1 MRRGFFEVIC
11 PACGEEV
18 TLSGGGTGWCSHCR
32 REYLVRR
39 GHMIAVADPRT
50 ARPAGRPCD
59 GGRGAAMRIAQIAP
73 LYEAVPPPLYGG
85 TERVIAGL
93 CDGLVEAGHDVTL
106 FAAETSSTRAQLEP
120 LGLPLRQRMSRAELA
135 EVAPHLHL
143 KMLADVYERASEFDV
158 IHSHIDVWTL
168 PFAERAA
175 TPSVL
180 TMHGR
185 LDTDYIQTVLPLYPE
200 IPLVS
205 VSDSQREPLSRH
217 RVRWMATVHNG
228 LDLRCYR
235 EEPRR
240 ASDDLVFVGRMS
252 PEKGPML
259 AIEVARRTGR
269 HLKMGAKVDPVDVEW
284 FEQVVE
290 PELGGSVEFVG
301 ELDEARKPGFFA
313 GAAATVF
320 PSDWPEPFGLVM
332 IESLAAGT
340 PVVALRR
347 GAVPEVLVDGV
358 TGFICDDVDEMV
370 AAIDRLD
377 TIDPDACRAQAAR
390 FGVDVMCSGY
400 EAVYGAL
407 LESSAVLADVS

>member
-1 MRRGFFEVIC
+1 
-11 PACGEEV
+11 
-18 TLSGGGTGWCSHCR
+18 
-32 REYLVRR
+32 
-39 GHMIAVADPRT
+39 
-50 ARPAGRPCD
+50 
-59 GGRGAAMRIAQIAP
+59 MRIAQLAP

-93 CDGLVEAGHDVTL
+93 CDGLVDAGHDVTL
-106 FAAETSSTRAQLEP
+106 FAAETSSTRARLEP
-120 LGLPLRQRMSRAELA
+120 LGLPLRQRMSRHELA
-135 EVAPHLHL
+135 EVSPHLHL
-143 KMLADVYERASEFDV
+143 KFLADVYERAGEFDV
-158 IHSHIDVWTL
+158 IHSHLDVWTL
-168 PFAERAA
+168 PFAERSA

-185 LDTDYIQTVLPLYPE
+185 LDTDYVQAVLPLYPD

-205 VSDSQREPLSRH
+205 VSDRQRDAVARH
-217 RVRWMATVHNG
+217 RLRWISTVYNG
-228 LDLRCYR
+228 LDLGLYR
-235 EEPRR
+235 EQPRR
-240 ASDDLVFVGRMS
+240 ASDDLAFLGRMS

-269 HLKMGAKVDPVDVEW
+269 RLKMAAKVDPTDVEW

-290 PELGGSVEFVG
+290 PEVGGDVEFLG

-313 GAAATVF
+313 GAAATLF

-347 GAVPEVLVDGV
+347 GSVPEVLIDGV

-370 AAIDRLD
+370 EAIDRLD

-390 FGVDVMCSGY
+390 FDTDVMCARY
-400 EAVYGAL
+400 EAVYNAL
-407 LESSAVLADVS
+407 VEPSAVLADVS

>member
-1 MRRGFFEVIC
+1 
-11 PACGEEV
+11 
-18 TLSGGGTGWCSHCR
+18 
-32 REYLVRR
+32 
-39 GHMIAVADPRT
+39 
-50 ARPAGRPCD
+50 
-59 GGRGAAMRIAQIAP
+59 MRIAQIAP

-93 CDGLVEAGHDVTL
+93 CDGLVDAGHDVTL
-106 FAAETSSTRAQLEP
+106 FAAETSSTRARLEP

-158 IHSHIDVWTL
+158 IHSHIDVWTM
-168 PFAERAA
+168 PFAERGT

-185 LDTDYIQTVLPLYPE
+185 LDTDYVQKVLPLYPE

-205 VSDSQREPLSRH
+205 VSDNQRGPVDHH
-217 RVRWMATVHNG
+217 RLRWMATVHNG
-228 LDLRCYR
+228 LDLGRYR
-235 EEPRR
+235 QEPRR
-240 ASDDLVFVGRMS
+240 ASDDLAFVGRMS

-269 HLKMGAKVDPVDVEW
+269 RLKMGAKVDPVDVEW

-290 PELGGSVEFVG
+290 PALGGPVEFVG

-313 GAAATVF
+313 GAAGTLF

-377 TIDPDACRAQAAR
+377 TIDPDACRARAAQ
-390 FGVDVMCSGY
+390 FGIDVMCARY
-400 EAVYGAL
+400 ESVYSAL
-407 LESSAVLADVS
+407 VEPSAVLANAS